1 MSVSQYF
8 QDFANAIAIPSAKRD
23 SIAYRSGRLT
33 KQLNT
38 DFRSTTSDC
47 ANRFY
52 AGSYG
57 RNTAIPTVSDI
68 DMIYVLP
75 YSVYET
81 YDNYTSNGQSA
92 LLQAVRQSVDRTY
105 PNSATVADGQIVS
118 IKFTDGITYEI
129 VPVFLNKDGSYTY
142 GDSNSGG
149 SWKTCKPKQEIDAFA
164 ARNAACNLNL
174 VMLGRMARAW
184 RDYNDVPMGGM
195 LIDTL
200 AYQFIV
206 NWAHK
211 DKSYLYYDYLTR
223 DFFNFLANLPEDQL
237 YWQAPESGSWVWR
250 TGKFQPKARQAELRA
265 LEAIKHLEAQ
275 ELWSARQKFRTIYG
289 TSFPE

>member
-8 QDFANAIAIPSAKRD
+8 QDFANSIAISSTKRD
-23 SIAYRSGRLT
+23 SIAARSARLT

-68 DMIYVLP
+68 DMIFVLP
-75 YSVYET
+75 YSVYT
-81 YDNYTSNGQSA
+81 QYDNYTSNGQSA
-92 LLQAVRQSVDRTY
+92 LLQAVRSSINTTY
-105 PNSATVADGQIVS
+105 PNSATVADGQIVA
-118 IKFTDGITYEI
+118 IKFIDGITYEI
-129 VPVFLNKDGSYTY
+129 LPAFVNNDGSYTY
-142 GDSNSGG
+142 ADSNNGG
-149 SWKTCKPKQEIDAFA
+149 SWKTCKPKHEIDAFA
-164 ARNAACNLNL
+164 TRNAECNLNL

-184 RDYNDVPMGGM
+184 RDCNAVQMSGM
-195 LIDTL
+195 LVDTL

-206 NWAHK
+206 NWAYK

-223 DFFNFLANLPEDQL
+223 DFFNFLGNLSEDQL
-237 YWQAPESGSWVWR
+237 YWLAPGSGSWVWR
-250 TGKFQPKARQAELRA
+250 GEKFQSKARQAEIRA
-265 LEAIKHLEAQ
+265 LDAIKHLEAQ
-275 ELWSARQKFRTIYG
+275 ELWSAKQKFRAIYG
-289 TSFPE
+289 TSFPD

>member
-8 QDFANAIAIPSAKRD
+8 QDFANAIAIPSSKRD
-23 SIAYRSGRLT
+23 SIATRSARLT

-68 DMIYVLP
+68 DMVFVLP
-75 YSVYET
+75 YSVHTQYN
-81 YDNYTSNGQSA
+81 NYTSNGQSA
-92 LLQAVRQSVDRTY
+92 LLQAVRSSINTTY
-105 PNSATVADGQIVS
+105 PNSATVADGQIVA
-118 IKFTDGITYEI
+118 INFVDGIKYEI
-129 VPVFLNKDGSYTY
+129 LPAFLNNDGSYTY
-142 GDSNSGG
+142 ADSNNGG
-149 SWKTCKPKQEIDAFA
+149 SWKTCKPKHEIDAFA
-164 ARNAACNLNL
+164 TRNTECNLNL

-184 RDYNDVPMGGM
+184 RDYNAVPMSGM
-195 LIDTL
+195 LVDTL

-206 NWAHK
+206 NWAYK

-237 YWQAPESGSWVWR
+237 YWLAPGSGSWVWR
-250 TGKFQPKARQAELRA
+250 ADKFQAKARQAELRA
-265 LEAIKHLEAQ
+265 REAIKHLEA
-275 ELWSARQKFRTIYG
+275 EEMWSAKQKFRAIYG
-289 TSFPE
+289 TSFPD